1 MNTFYENNR
10 RKLTAKMKEDSFLIM
25 LAGNAPK
32 KTADESYTFT
42 PNRNFLYVTGIDEP
56 DVILLITKTAKKTQE
71 TLYIKKRD
79 EVLAKWVGET
89 ISSEKAEEVSG
100 ISEVKYLDSFE
111 SDIHGCIS
119 RGEGKTVYLDM
130 EKDGFETPDLAGT
143 TFAKKLQKRYPQVA
157 IEDVFPILSTFRMT
171 KEPEEIEKIRKAI
184 EITKNGIYNLM
195 RNAQPGMKEFELEAY
210 YDFVLKSS
218 GVKDFAFDTICASGH
233 NATVLHYVANDAKV
247 LENELVLLDL
257 GAAYEY
263 YSADIS
269 RTFPVSGKFTER
281 QKTFY
286 NLVLEAQQAAI
297 DALRPGLPYAEINKI
312 VLRVYA
318 ERLKELGLI
327 DKDEDVRK
335 YYYHNTSHHLGLN
348 THDVGSRD
356 LELQEGMVITIEPG
370 LYIAEENIGIRIE
383 EDVLI
388 TKDGHEVLS
397 KDIIKSVEE
406 IEAFLTH
413 SKLVKVK

>member
-1 MNTFYENNR
+1 
-10 RKLTAKMKEDSFLIM
+10 
-25 LAGNAPK
+25 
-32 KTADESYTFT
+32 
-42 PNRNFLYVTGIDEP
+42 
-56 DVILLITKTAKKTQE
+56 
-71 TLYIKKRD
+71 
-79 EVLAKWVGET
+79 
-89 ISSEKAEEVSG
+89 
-100 ISEVKYLDSFE
+100 
-111 SDIHGCIS
+111 
-119 RGEGKTVYLDM
+119 
-130 EKDGFETPDLAGT
+130 
-143 TFAKKLQKRYPQVA
+143 
-157 IEDVFPILSTFRMT
+157 
-171 KEPEEIEKIRKAI
+171 EEIEKIRKAI

-195 RNAQPGMKEFELEAY
+195 KNAQPGMKEYELEAY

-297 DALRPGLPYAEINKI
+297 DALKPGLPFAEINKI

-318 ERLKELGLI
+318 EGLKAIGLI

-356 LELQEGMVITIEPG
+356 LDLEEGMVITIEPG
-370 LYIAEENIGIRIE
+370 LYISDENIGIRIE

-388 TKDGHEVLS
+388 TKDGCEVLS

-413 SKLVKVK
+413 SKLVRVK